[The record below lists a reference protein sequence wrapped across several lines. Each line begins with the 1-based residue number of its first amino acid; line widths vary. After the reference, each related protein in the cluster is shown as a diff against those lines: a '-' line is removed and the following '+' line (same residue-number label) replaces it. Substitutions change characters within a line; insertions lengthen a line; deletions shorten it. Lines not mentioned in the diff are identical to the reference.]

1 MLIEETI
8 TNGQSIEWSPTAT
21 HPAGPDVDQARR
33 IAADAALTYRPKHP
47 KRPKRRQVFQTGPDN
62 WLVVVTGASSQ
73 PGCSAGRWPRCW
85 RGTRSRCS
93 PPKRR
98 PDRGRDRK
106 GAARRR
112 LVMQM
117 ATAQDRV

>member
-1 MLIEETI
+1 MEQPQPVAPQQWYMLIEETI

-62 WLVVVTGASSQ
+62 WLVVVTGA
-73 PGCSAGRWPRCW
+73 
-85 RGTRSRCS
+85 
-93 PPKRR
+93 
-98 PDRGRDRK
+98 
-106 GAARRR
+106 
-112 LVMQM
+112 LL
-117 ATAQDRV
+117 TAETTT